1 MDIVTQGL
9 LGATLALSVSNRN
22 ETKIAALAGFS
33 AALLADADTLIR
45 SSNDPLLNIEFHRH
59 FTHSLVFI
67 PIGALIAA
75 IVLWPLLK
83 KYLPFKKIYF
93 YALAGYATSGLLDAC
108 TSYGTQLL
116 WPFSDERIAWSI
128 IAIVDP
134 VFSLILIVAII
145 LGLRSSQP
153 RKAQI
158 GLLLAGCYLFFGVFQ
173 HSRALDV
180 ASQLAQ
186 QRGHII
192 ERQLV
197 KPTIANLVLWR
208 SVYQSDGVYF
218 VDGIRIVPFSKEH
231 IYRGSQAVAFDR
243 QKDMP
248 GLDPAS
254 ALYDDIERFR
264 YFSED
269 YLILDAA
276 RKNLLVDVR
285 YSMLPDGLAP
295 LWGIDM
301 NVDSAGQHAQFI
313 HFRDSDSETRKRF
326 VDMLLGK

>member
-9 LGATLALSVSNRN
+9 LGATLALTVSSRN
-22 ETKIAALAGFS
+22 ETRVAAVAGFS

-45 SSNDPLLNIEFHRH
+45 SSSDPLLNIEFHRH
-59 FTHSLVFI
+59 FTHSLIFI
-67 PIGALIAA
+67 PFGALIAA
-75 IVLWPLLK
+75 ILLWPLLK
-83 KYLPFKKIYF
+83 KYLPFKKIYL

-128 IAIVDP
+128 ISIVDP

-145 LGLRSSQP
+145 LGLRTKKP
-153 RKAQI
+153 RKAQF
-158 GLLLAGCYLFFGVFQ
+158 GLLLALSYLLFGVFQ
-173 HSRALDV
+173 HNRAYEA

-186 QRGHII
+186 QRGHDI

-197 KPTIANLVLWR
+197 KPTMANLILWR
-208 SVYQSDGVYF
+208 SVYESDGMYF
-218 VDGIRIVPFSKEH
+218 VDGIRIVPFSQER
-231 IYRGSQAVAFDR
+231 IYRGSQAIVFDQ

-269 YLILDAA
+269 YLILDTT

-285 YSMLPDGLAP
+285 YSMLPTGIEP

-313 HFRDSDSETRKRF
+313 HFRDSDSETRRRF

>member
-22 ETKIAALAGFS
+22 ETRVAAIAGFS

-59 FTHSLVFI
+59 FTHSLLFI
-67 PIGALIAA
+67 PFGALVAA
-75 IVLWPLLK
+75 ILLWPLIK

-134 VFSLILIVAII
+134 VFSLILIVAIM
-145 LGLRSSQP
+145 LGLIAKNP
-153 RKAQI
+153 RRAQF
-158 GLLLAGCYLFFGVFQ
+158 GLVLAGVYLLFGVFQ
-173 HSRALDV
+173 HNRAYEV

-186 QRGHII
+186 LRGHSI

-197 KPTIANLVLWR
+197 KPTMANLILWR
-208 SVYQSDGVYF
+208 SVYQSGDMFY
-218 VDGIRIVPFSKEH
+218 VDAIRITPFGNER
-231 IYRGSQAVAFDR
+231 IYEGAQAELFDQ
-243 QKDMP
+243 QKHMP
-248 GLDPAS
+248 ELDPGS
-254 ALYDDIERFR
+254 ALHEDIERFR

-269 YLILDAA
+269 YVALDS
-276 RKNLLVDVR
+276 RRENFLVDVR
-285 YSMLPDGLAP
+285 YSMLPTGIEP

-301 NVDSAGQHAQFI
+301 NVDSPEQHADFI
-313 HFRDSDSETRKRF
+313 NIRESDSETRQRF
-326 VDMLLGK
+326 IDMLSGK